1 MTQIDQ
7 MKKECDFRLLQT
19 SPYVIA
25 WKSGERQKV
34 TAAQLKKLQSTHSWM
49 TDF

>member
-7 MKKECDFRLLQT
+7 MKKECDFRILQV

-34 TAAQLKKLQSTHSWM
+34 TAAQLKKLQAKYSSM